1 MSGRLRLSYEAE
13 SSSTYDYVLQDRGA
27 IQAGEAELGDARQAA
42 GRADAAGTKETAV
55 ADAGDKGES
64 SRVRWDGGDA
74 TGQRC
79 DRASARSL

>member
-13 SSSTYDYVLQDRGA
+13 SSSTYDYVLRDRGA

-55 ADAGDKGES
+55 ADKGES